1 MLLLLGCSFL
11 TEMDRPIEGAAQVNR
26 EEQSGREFMP
36 DENAKQET
44 DSGEVESIF
53 GIPEEET
60 ASIRKQQT
68 GLFHYERL
76 NEDEKVIY
84 AEILKIQ

>member
-1 MLLLLGCSFL
+1 MKIRQSILLVSVCMLLLLGCSFL

-53 GIPEEET
+53 GIPEEDT

-68 GLFHYERL
+68 GLFH
-76 NEDEKVIY
+76 
-84 AEILKIQ
+84 